1 MTIVQK
7 IEKAITDCGFSVYY
21 HNYYDINRIIDFA
34 NFPATLFFLLRAFE
48 SENIGGIRYDIHD
61 VQIMFAERLPL
72 DFTGQEAETIIDGCK
87 KRADVFIDSL
97 ALSADLVL
105 VQHMGGERIYGDYD
119 INLCGYLVQLRL
131 REREIKC

>member
-21 HNYYDINRIIDFA
+21 DNYYDINRIIDFA
-34 NFPATLFFLLRAFE
+34 NFPATLFFLLRALE

-87 KRADVFIDSL
+87 KQADVFVDSL

-119 INLCGYLVQLRL
+119 INLCGYLVQLRW